1 MKDKERDLQ
10 DMRFKNQDTLI
21 SLRLPK
27 EVDAKIDYLAD
38 QKWSDKSSIYREA
51 IRDYLKKDE
60 VKEYF
65 SDEYLTLNSHLH
77 PL

>member
-1 MKDKERDLQ
+1 
-10 DMRFKNQDTLI
+10 MRFKNQDTLI

-27 EVDAKIDYLAD
+27 EVDAKIGYLAD

-65 SDEYLTLNSHLH
+65 SEEYPSLNSHLQ